1 MTRLRFGT
9 VLVVICWFA
18 STLLLNACQ
27 DRRADKAYLKGNYD
41 KSAKELESL
50 ANLGDPR
57 AQYNLGL
64 LYDQGLGV
72 PQSDALALRWYTQA
86 AERGEPRAQY
96 NLGIMYMN
104 GQGTTPDP
112 VQAYYWF
119 SLAVAQ
125 GESKAADARDYVMEQ
140 MSPGQISQGQQMV
153 MTRLQAQ
160 TGGQQRRSAPPP

>member
-1 MTRLRFGT
+1 MTRSPFRSG
-9 VLVVICWFA
+9 LVAVCCCLAAVF
-18 STLLLNACQ
+18 LVACQ
-27 DRRADKAYLKGNYD
+27 DRRADKAYLKGDYG

-50 ANLGDPR
+50 ANLGDAR

-104 GQGTTPDP
+104 GQGTAPDP

-125 GESKAADARDYVMEQ
+125 GESKAPAARDYVMGQ
-140 MSPGQISQGQQMV
+140 MSPEQIAQGQQMV

-160 TGGQQRRSAPPP
+160 TGAHQRRSAPPP

>member
-1 MTRLRFGT
+1 MTRSPFRSGSVALCCCLAA
-9 VLVVICWFA
+9 V
-18 STLLLNACQ
+18 LLLACQ
-27 DRRADKAYLKGNYD
+27 DRRADKAYLKGNYE

-50 ANLGDPR
+50 ANLGDAR

-86 AERGEPRAQY
+86 AEHGEPRAQY

-112 VQAYYWF
+112 VLAYYWF

-125 GESKAADARDYVMEQ
+125 GESKAPAARDYVMGQ
-140 MSPGQISQGQQMV
+140 MSSEQISQGQQMV

-160 TGGQQRRSAPPP
+160 TGAHQPRSGSPP